1 MKLNTFLCGVLC
13 LGALSACSEEMDYHE
28 YNNYDEDFVKLNFGN
43 VGGLITNI
51 YSDLDTDFGS
61 YSGAVL
67 GAATD
72 EAEYAYSGGA
82 IETFYNGTWSPV
94 NTPAGAWNSCYR
106 AISNCNLYLER
117 FTGLTFPELEMNADY
132 KPQMYR
138 YNNYRYEVRC
148 LRAYYYFL
156 LVRQYGDVPFS
167 DHVLTADESNSLPR
181 TPAQDIF
188 DYIIA
193 ECDAVKDSI
202 IADYANL
209 PADVALPAESPETGR
224 VNRLTVLALKARAA
238 LYAASPLF
246 NPTGDKELWH
256 RAALANKELLDAA
269 VAAKMKLI
277 DDYAKLWTKNNYK
290 DATSEIIFGRR
301 ADRESSSME
310 TSNFPAGLE
319 NCKGGNCPTQN
330 LVDAYEMVDG
340 KPWDQ
345 SAFYDPANPC
355 ANRDPRLAATIAVNG
370 ETGWPAWNE
379 APLETFQGGANGEP
393 VNGGTPTGYYLK
405 KYCQGDIDPRSNS
418 TNKSAYHTWITF
430 RLGEFYLNYAEAV
443 FRYLGSADAT
453 SAEFPLSAREAA
465 SRTRARKSGNILNI
479 SSMNAYIP
487 LTKIP
492 AYSGAK
498 AAISNFTQWLATHFA
513 GTGIRANA
521 IAPGFLVSNQNRA
534 LLCNADGT
542 PTARS
547 AKILNGTPMG
557 RCVDSKELL
566 GGVCFL
572 TDDEAASAIT
582 GVELPVDCGFA
593 ANSGV

>member
-94 NTPAGAWNSCYR
+94 NTPAGAWSSCYR

-167 DHVLTADESNSLPR
+167 DHVLTADESNALPR

-269 VAAKMKLI
+269 DAAKMKLI
-277 DDYAKLWTKNNYK
+277 DDYTKLWTKNNYK

-301 ADRESSSME
+301 ADRESSGME

-453 SAEFPLSAREAA
+453 SVEFPLSAREAA
-465 SRTRARKSGNILNI
+465 SRTRARKSVNMPPFPTGMSNDEFW
-479 SSMNAYIP
+479 
-487 LTKIP
+487 TK
-492 AYSGAK
+492 YK
-498 AAISNFTQWLATHFA
+498 NERMVELAFEGHRFWDVRRWKEADKYFRSITEMKI
-513 GTGIRANA
+513 TR
-521 IAPGFLVSNQNRA
+521 QT
-534 LLCNADGT
+534 DGT
-542 PTARS
+542 FAYTRKEVARQWDDKMYFFPIPQ
-547 AKILNGTPMG
+547 ADKLKNPN
-557 RCVDSKELL
+557 L
-566 GGVCFL
+566 GQNPGWG
-572 TDDEAASAIT
+572 D
-582 GVELPVDCGFA
+582 
-593 ANSGV
+593 

>member
-94 NTPAGAWNSCYR
+94 NTPAGAWRSCYR

-167 DHVLTADESNSLPR
+167 DHVLTADESNALPR

-269 VAAKMKLI
+269 DAAKMKLI

-301 ADRESSSME
+301 ADRESSGME

-330 LVDAYEMVDG
+330 LVDAYEMADG

-465 SRTRARKSGNILNI
+465 SRTRARKSVNMPPFPTGMSNDEFW
-479 SSMNAYIP
+479 
-487 LTKIP
+487 TK
-492 AYSGAK
+492 YK
-498 AAISNFTQWLATHFA
+498 NERMVELAFEGHRFWDVRRWKEADKYFRSITEMKI
-513 GTGIRANA
+513 TR
-521 IAPGFLVSNQNRA
+521 Q
-534 LLCNADGT
+534 ADGT
-542 PTARS
+542 FAYTRKEVARQWDDKMYFFPIPQ
-547 AKILNGTPMG
+547 ADKLKNPN
-557 RCVDSKELL
+557 L
-566 GGVCFL
+566 GQNPGWG
-572 TDDEAASAIT
+572 D
-582 GVELPVDCGFA
+582 
-593 ANSGV
+593 

>member
-94 NTPAGAWNSCYR
+94 NTPAGAWSSCYR

-167 DHVLTADESNSLPR
+167 DHVLTADESNALPR

-269 VAAKMKLI
+269 DAAKMKLI

-301 ADRESSSME
+301 ADRESSGME

-345 SAFYDPANPC
+345 SAFYAPANPY

-465 SRTRARKSGNILNI
+465 SRTRARKSVNMPPFPTGMSNDEFW
-479 SSMNAYIP
+479 
-487 LTKIP
+487 TK
-492 AYSGAK
+492 YK
-498 AAISNFTQWLATHFA
+498 NERMVELAFEGHRFWDVRRWKEADKYFRSITEMKI
-513 GTGIRANA
+513 TR
-521 IAPGFLVSNQNRA
+521 Q
-534 LLCNADGT
+534 ADGT
-542 PTARS
+542 FAYTRKEVARQWDDKMYFFPIPQ
-547 AKILNGTPMG
+547 ADKLKNPN
-557 RCVDSKELL
+557 L
-566 GGVCFL
+566 GQNPGWG
-572 TDDEAASAIT
+572 D
-582 GVELPVDCGFA
+582 
-593 ANSGV
+593 

>member
-94 NTPAGAWNSCYR
+94 NTPAGAWRSCYR

-167 DHVLTADESNSLPR
+167 DHVLTADESNALPR

-269 VAAKMKLI
+269 DAAKMKLI

-465 SRTRARKSGNILNI
+465 SRTRARKSVNMPPFPTGMSNDEFW
-479 SSMNAYIP
+479 
-487 LTKIP
+487 TK
-492 AYSGAK
+492 YK
-498 AAISNFTQWLATHFA
+498 NERMVELAFEGHRFWDVRRWKEADKYFRSITEMKI
-513 GTGIRANA
+513 TR
-521 IAPGFLVSNQNRA
+521 Q
-534 LLCNADGT
+534 ADGT
-542 PTARS
+542 FAYTRKEVARQWDDKMYFFPIPQ
-547 AKILNGTPMG
+547 ADKLKNPN
-557 RCVDSKELL
+557 L
-566 GGVCFL
+566 GQNPGWG
-572 TDDEAASAIT
+572 D
-582 GVELPVDCGFA
+582 
-593 ANSGV
+593 

>member
-94 NTPAGAWNSCYR
+94 NTPAGAWSSCYR

-167 DHVLTADESNSLPR
+167 DHVLTADESNALPR

-269 VAAKMKLI
+269 DAAKMKLI

-330 LVDAYEMVDG
+330 LVDAYEMADG

-443 FRYLGSADAT
+443 FHYLGSADAT

-465 SRTRARKSGNILNI
+465 SRTRARKSINMPPFPTGMSNDEFW
-479 SSMNAYIP
+479 
-487 LTKIP
+487 TK
-492 AYSGAK
+492 YK
-498 AAISNFTQWLATHFA
+498 NERMVELAFEGHRFWDVRRWKEADKYFRSITEMKI
-513 GTGIRANA
+513 TR
-521 IAPGFLVSNQNRA
+521 Q
-534 LLCNADGT
+534 ADGT
-542 PTARS
+542 FAYTRKEVARQWDDKMYFFPIPQ
-547 AKILNGTPMG
+547 ADKLKNPN
-557 RCVDSKELL
+557 L
-566 GGVCFL
+566 GQNPGWG
-572 TDDEAASAIT
+572 D
-582 GVELPVDCGFA
+582 
-593 ANSGV
+593 

>member
-94 NTPAGAWNSCYR
+94 NTPAGTWRSCYR

-167 DHVLTADESNSLPR
+167 DHVLTADESNALPR

-246 NPTGDKELWH
+246 NPTGNKELWH

-269 VAAKMKLI
+269 DAAKMKLI

-301 ADRESSSME
+301 ADRESSGME

-330 LVDAYEMVDG
+330 LVDAYEMADG

-345 SAFYDPANPC
+345 SAFYDPANPY

-465 SRTRARKSGNILNI
+465 SRTRARKSVNMPPFPTGMSNDEFW
-479 SSMNAYIP
+479 
-487 LTKIP
+487 TK
-492 AYSGAK
+492 YK
-498 AAISNFTQWLATHFA
+498 NERMVELAFEGHRFWDVRRWKEADKYFRSITEMKI
-513 GTGIRANA
+513 TR
-521 IAPGFLVSNQNRA
+521 Q
-534 LLCNADGT
+534 ADGT
-542 PTARS
+542 FAYTRKEVARQWDDKMYFFPIPQ
-547 AKILNGTPMG
+547 ADKLKNPN
-557 RCVDSKELL
+557 L
-566 GGVCFL
+566 GQNPGWG
-572 TDDEAASAIT
+572 D
-582 GVELPVDCGFA
+582 
-593 ANSGV
+593 

>member
-94 NTPAGAWNSCYR
+94 NTPAGAWSSCYR

-269 VAAKMKLI
+269 DAAKMKLI

-345 SAFYDPANPC
+345 SAFYDPATPC

-465 SRTRARKSGNILNI
+465 SRTRARKSVNMPPFPTGMSNDEFW
-479 SSMNAYIP
+479 
-487 LTKIP
+487 TK
-492 AYSGAK
+492 YK
-498 AAISNFTQWLATHFA
+498 NERMVELAFEGHRFWDVRRWKEADKYFRSITEMKI
-513 GTGIRANA
+513 TR
-521 IAPGFLVSNQNRA
+521 QT
-534 LLCNADGT
+534 DGT
-542 PTARS
+542 FAYTRKEVARQWDDKMYFFPIPQ
-547 AKILNGTPMG
+547 ADKLKNPN
-557 RCVDSKELL
+557 L
-566 GGVCFL
+566 GQNPGWG
-572 TDDEAASAIT
+572 D
-582 GVELPVDCGFA
+582 
-593 ANSGV
+593 

>member
-94 NTPAGAWNSCYR
+94 NTPAGAWSSCYR

-167 DHVLTADESNSLPR
+167 DHVLTADESNALPR

-246 NPTGDKELWH
+246 NPTGNKELWH

-269 VAAKMKLI
+269 DAAKMKLI

-301 ADRESSSME
+301 ADRESSGME

-330 LVDAYEMVDG
+330 LVDAYEMADG

-345 SAFYDPANPC
+345 SAFYDPANPY

-443 FRYLGSADAT
+443 FHYLGSADAT

-465 SRTRARKSGNILNI
+465 SRTRARKSVNMPPFPTGMSNDEFW
-479 SSMNAYIP
+479 
-487 LTKIP
+487 TK
-492 AYSGAK
+492 YK
-498 AAISNFTQWLATHFA
+498 NERMVELAFEGHRFWDVRRWKEADKYFRSITEMKI
-513 GTGIRANA
+513 TW
-521 IAPGFLVSNQNRA
+521 QT
-534 LLCNADGT
+534 DGT
-542 PTARS
+542 FAYTRKEVARQWDDKMYFFPIPQ
-547 AKILNGTPMG
+547 ADKLKNPN
-557 RCVDSKELL
+557 L
-566 GGVCFL
+566 GQNPGW
-572 TDDEAASAIT
+572 DD
-582 GVELPVDCGFA
+582 
-593 ANSGV
+593 

>member
-94 NTPAGAWNSCYR
+94 NTPAGAWRSCYR

-167 DHVLTADESNSLPR
+167 DHVLTADESNALPR

-269 VAAKMKLI
+269 DAAKMKLI

-301 ADRESSSME
+301 ADRESSGME

-330 LVDAYEMVDG
+330 LVDAYEMADG

-345 SAFYDPANPC
+345 SAFYAPANPY

-465 SRTRARKSGNILNI
+465 SRTRARKSVNMPPFPTGMSNDEFW
-479 SSMNAYIP
+479 
-487 LTKIP
+487 TK
-492 AYSGAK
+492 YK
-498 AAISNFTQWLATHFA
+498 NERMVELAFEGHRFWDVRRWKEADKYFRSITEMKI
-513 GTGIRANA
+513 TR
-521 IAPGFLVSNQNRA
+521 QT
-534 LLCNADGT
+534 DGT
-542 PTARS
+542 FAYTRKEVARQWDDKMYFFPIPQ
-547 AKILNGTPMG
+547 ADKLKNPN
-557 RCVDSKELL
+557 L
-566 GGVCFL
+566 GQNPGWG
-572 TDDEAASAIT
+572 D
-582 GVELPVDCGFA
+582 
-593 ANSGV
+593 

>member
-94 NTPAGAWNSCYR
+94 NTPASAWSSCYR

-269 VAAKMKLI
+269 DAAKMKLI

-465 SRTRARKSGNILNI
+465 SRTRARKSVNMPPFPTGMSNDEFW
-479 SSMNAYIP
+479 
-487 LTKIP
+487 TK
-492 AYSGAK
+492 YK
-498 AAISNFTQWLATHFA
+498 NERMVELAFEGHRFWDVRRWKEADKYFRSITEMKI
-513 GTGIRANA
+513 TR
-521 IAPGFLVSNQNRA
+521 QT
-534 LLCNADGT
+534 DGT
-542 PTARS
+542 FAYTRKEVARQWDDKMYFFPIPQ
-547 AKILNGTPMG
+547 ADKLKNPN
-557 RCVDSKELL
+557 L
-566 GGVCFL
+566 GQNPGWG
-572 TDDEAASAIT
+572 D
-582 GVELPVDCGFA
+582 
-593 ANSGV
+593 

>member
-94 NTPAGAWNSCYR
+94 NTPAGAWSSCYR

-167 DHVLTADESNSLPR
+167 DHVLTADESNALPR

-269 VAAKMKLI
+269 DAAKMKLI

-301 ADRESSSME
+301 ADRESSGME

-330 LVDAYEMVDG
+330 LVDAYEMADG

-345 SAFYDPANPC
+345 SAFYDPANPY

-405 KYCQGDIDPRSNS
+405 KYCQGGIDPRSNS

-465 SRTRARKSGNILNI
+465 SRTRARKSVNMPPFPTGMSNDEFW
-479 SSMNAYIP
+479 
-487 LTKIP
+487 TK
-492 AYSGAK
+492 YK
-498 AAISNFTQWLATHFA
+498 NERMVELAFEGHRFWDVRRWKEADKYFRSITEMKI
-513 GTGIRANA
+513 TR
-521 IAPGFLVSNQNRA
+521 Q
-534 LLCNADGT
+534 ADGT
-542 PTARS
+542 FAYTRKEVARQWDDKMYFFPIPQ
-547 AKILNGTPMG
+547 ADKLKNPN
-557 RCVDSKELL
+557 L
-566 GGVCFL
+566 GQNPGWG
-572 TDDEAASAIT
+572 D
-582 GVELPVDCGFA
+582 
-593 ANSGV
+593 

>member
-94 NTPAGAWNSCYR
+94 NTPAGAWSSCYR

-167 DHVLTADESNSLPR
+167 DHVLTADESNALPR

-246 NPTGDKELWH
+246 NPTGNKELWH

-269 VAAKMKLI
+269 DAAKMKLI

-301 ADRESSSME
+301 ADRESSGME

-330 LVDAYEMVDG
+330 LVDAYEMADG

-345 SAFYDPANPC
+345 SAFYDPANPY

-465 SRTRARKSGNILNI
+465 SRTRARKSVNMPPFPTGMSNDEFW
-479 SSMNAYIP
+479 
-487 LTKIP
+487 TK
-492 AYSGAK
+492 YK
-498 AAISNFTQWLATHFA
+498 NERMVELAFEGHRFWDVRRWKEADKYFRSITEMKI
-513 GTGIRANA
+513 TR
-521 IAPGFLVSNQNRA
+521 Q
-534 LLCNADGT
+534 ADGT
-542 PTARS
+542 FAYTRKEVARQWDDKMYFFPIPQ
-547 AKILNGTPMG
+547 ADKLKNPN
-557 RCVDSKELL
+557 L
-566 GGVCFL
+566 GQNPGWG
-572 TDDEAASAIT
+572 D
-582 GVELPVDCGFA
+582 
-593 ANSGV
+593 

>member
-1 MKLNTFLCGVLC
+1 MKLNTFLCGILC

-94 NTPAGAWNSCYR
+94 NTPAGAWRSCYR

-167 DHVLTADESNSLPR
+167 DHVLTADESNALPR

-224 VNRLTVLALKARAA
+224 VNRLTVLALKARAT

-269 VAAKMKLI
+269 DAAKMKLI

-301 ADRESSSME
+301 ADRESSGME

-465 SRTRARKSGNILNI
+465 SRTRARKSVNMPPFPTGMSNDEFW
-479 SSMNAYIP
+479 
-487 LTKIP
+487 TK
-492 AYSGAK
+492 YK
-498 AAISNFTQWLATHFA
+498 NERMVELAFEGHRFWDVRRWKEADKYFRSITEMKI
-513 GTGIRANA
+513 TR
-521 IAPGFLVSNQNRA
+521 Q
-534 LLCNADGT
+534 ADGT
-542 PTARS
+542 FAYTRKEVARQWDDKMYFFPIPQ
-547 AKILNGTPMG
+547 ADKLKNPN
-557 RCVDSKELL
+557 L
-566 GGVCFL
+566 GQNPGWG
-572 TDDEAASAIT
+572 D
-582 GVELPVDCGFA
+582 
-593 ANSGV
+593 

>member
-94 NTPAGAWNSCYR
+94 NTPAGAWSSCYR

-167 DHVLTADESNSLPR
+167 DHVLTADESNALPR

-246 NPTGDKELWH
+246 NPTGNKELWH

-269 VAAKMKLI
+269 DAAKMKLI

-301 ADRESSSME
+301 ADRESSGME

-330 LVDAYEMVDG
+330 LVDAYEMADG

-465 SRTRARKSGNILNI
+465 SRTRARKSVNMPPFPTGMSNDEFW
-479 SSMNAYIP
+479 
-487 LTKIP
+487 TK
-492 AYSGAK
+492 YK
-498 AAISNFTQWLATHFA
+498 NERMVELAFEGHRFWDVRRWKEADKYFRSITEMKI
-513 GTGIRANA
+513 TR
-521 IAPGFLVSNQNRA
+521 Q
-534 LLCNADGT
+534 ADGT
-542 PTARS
+542 FAYTRKEVARQWDDKMYFFPIPQ
-547 AKILNGTPMG
+547 ADKLKNPN
-557 RCVDSKELL
+557 L
-566 GGVCFL
+566 GQNPGWG
-572 TDDEAASAIT
+572 D
-582 GVELPVDCGFA
+582 
-593 ANSGV
+593 